1 MARWIFIALARL
13 ITGATAHWQGSQ
25 PSSRQR
31 IYFANHSSNL
41 DFVLLWASLPEE
53 LRARTR
59 PVAGQD
65 YWRAGPVRRWLSRDV
80 FNAVLIERKSVTRA
94 TNPLVPMLA
103 ALEAGDSLIIF
114 PEGTRSPDGEIGP
127 FKGGLYHLAKQ
138 YPAAEL
144 VPVYIQNLN
153 RVLPKGEV
161 LPVPIVCTVTFGEPL
176 PPGSVEPREAFLDLA
191 RQSLIRLKPR

>member
-1 MARWIFIALARL
+1 MAKWLFIAIARL
-13 ITGATAHWQGSQ
+13 ITGVSAHWQGAQ
-25 PSSRQR
+25 PSARQR

-41 DFVLLWASLPEE
+41 DFLLVWSSLPSE
-53 LRARTR
+53 LRERTR

-65 YWRAGPVRRWLSRDV
+65 YWNAGPIRRWLSHKV

-114 PEGTRSPDGEIGP
+114 PEGTRSADGEIGP
-127 FKGGLYHLAKQ
+127 FKGGLYHLAKAH
-138 YPAAEL
+138 PSAEL
-144 VPVYIQNLN
+144 VPVFIQNLN

-161 LPVPIVCTVTFGEPL
+161 LPVPIVCNVTFGEPL
-176 PPGSVEPREAFLDLA
+176 PPGCTEPREAFLGLA
-191 RQSLIRLKPR
+191 RESLLHLKPD

>member
-1 MARWIFIALARL
+1 MARWLFIVLSRL
-13 ITGATAHWQGSQ
+13 ITGVSTHWQGAQ

-41 DFVLLWASLPEE
+41 DFLLLWASLPEK
-53 LRARTR
+53 LRNRTR

-65 YWRAGPVRRWLSRDV
+65 YWSAGPVRRWLSRDV

-94 TNPLVPMLA
+94 TNPLVPMMA

-114 PEGTRSPDGEIGP
+114 PEGTRSPRGEIGP

-138 YPAAEL
+138 YPSAEL
-144 VPVYIQNLN
+144 VPVFIQNLN

-161 LPVPIVCTVTFGEPL
+161 LPVPIICTVTFGEPL
-176 PPGSVEPREAFLDLA
+176 PPGNVEPREAFLDLA